1 MGPRLAPPTGS
12 ELQQLSDSRLREAKA
27 LLANEL
33 YDGAAYLAGY
43 ALELALKAR
52 ICKLLDSDYP
62 QGRDEFRS
70 FMTHDFETLTRL
82 AGLGKLLDL
91 QKRNVDFAVKW
102 SLLVGKVAGE
112 GWSETWRYR
121 RIGSVSQATAGELI
135 NALDDPNSGILPWI
149 HSLW

>member
-1 MGPRLAPPTGS
+1 M
-12 ELQQLSDSRLREAKA
+12 
-27 LLANEL
+27 LANGL

-62 QGRDEFRS
+62 QGRGDFQS
-70 FMTHDFETLTRL
+70 FMTHDYETLTRL
-82 AGLGKLLDL
+82 AGLTKLLDS
-91 QKRNVDFAVKW
+91 QKRNVDFAAKW
-102 SLLVGKVAGE
+102 SLLVGNVADE

-121 RIGSVSQATAGELI
+121 KIGSVSQATAEEMI
-135 NALDDPNSGILPWI
+135 HALDDPASGILPWI